1 MVSSKILYNVGEQVS
16 NANDKDV
23 RNNNIPLDKD
33 NVHKI
38 FGKIRIDTNCI
49 KSFKRVGNRSSQSN
63 ARPRPVEVE
72 LNNEFDRRKIMANVG
87 LLKGSKL
94 LIKPK
99 LLWRD
104 TLIEKSLL
112 DIRYKLIQHGLSKTL
127 FKIRDLKL
135 FYNDEEVATAL
146 PLDQLVSSLTTSEAR
161 ANLQ

>member
-1 MVSSKILYNVGEQVS
+1 
-16 NANDKDV
+16 
-23 RNNNIPLDKD
+23 
-33 NVHKI
+33 
-38 FGKIRIDTNCI
+38 
-49 KSFKRVGNRSSQSN
+49 
-63 ARPRPVEVE
+63 
-72 LNNEFDRRKIMANVG
+72 MANVG